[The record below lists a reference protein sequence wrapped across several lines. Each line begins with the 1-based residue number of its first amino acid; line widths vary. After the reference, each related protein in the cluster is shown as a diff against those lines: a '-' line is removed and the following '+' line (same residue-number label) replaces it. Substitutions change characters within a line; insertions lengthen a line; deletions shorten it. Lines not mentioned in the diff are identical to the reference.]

1 MEKGLQ
7 NIIITIIFVLTG
19 LLFVNIEGDILYS
32 FLQDNRVSQLKTISL
47 LVKYFILGFV
57 IFQILKGII
66 LSEKKT
72 VLRNIAILL
81 VTNIILYSVMF
92 FTSPN
97 VSIEQIFDS
106 EAIIYFFGYSVFSL
120 LAGFINTGIFN
131 EYKKEYKKAK
141 HPTDIIGKYFLR
153 AVFFTQLLYFVF
165 VKFVNQ
171 LLPKAIFYNQT
182 YNYLLVGFITCILLG
197 VFYFLERKRNKLQR
211 EIVKESA
218 KAETATAN
226 FETLKNQLDPHFL
239 FNSLNVLTGLIEEN
253 PDKAIDFTTS
263 LSKIYRYVLEQKNK
277 EVIPVEEEISFAKT
291 YVNLLKLRFENSID
305 FELDVNSFSEQEFI
319 VPLSLQILL
328 ENAIKHN
335 IASEQKPLKIKI
347 YKENNHLIIENSL
360 QIKDSFK
367 DSTGVGLKNITNRY
381 RLLSNREVNIEKSEN
396 YFRVELPILTSKT
409 NTMENINYNENNEYL
424 AAKQKAAELKNF
436 YKILMES
443 AVTIFI
449 CVIINI
455 VTGGYWWCLWVV
467 FGVGIRIINKA
478 TKLYT
483 FDDNWEERKAQE
495 ILEKNKQSKKWD

>member
-7 NIIITIIFVLTG
+7 NIIITIIFVLIG
-19 LLFVNIEGDILYS
+19 LLFVNIEGEILYS
-32 FLQDNRVSQLKTISL
+32 FLQNNRVNQFKTISL

-57 IFQILKGII
+57 IFQIVKGIV

-72 VLRNIAILL
+72 ILRNIIILL
-81 VTNIILYSVMF
+81 VTNVVLYSVMF

-97 VSIEQIFDS
+97 VSIDQIFDS

-120 LAGFINTGIFN
+120 FAGFINTGIFN
-131 EYKKEYKKAK
+131 EYKKEYKKTK
-141 HPTDIIGKYFLR
+141 HPSDIIGKYFLR

-182 YNYLLVGFITCILLG
+182 YNYILVGFITSILLG
-197 VFYFLERKRNKLQR
+197 VFYILERKRNKLQK
-211 EIVKESA
+211 EIVKEST

-263 LSKIYRYVLEQKNK
+263 LSKIYRYVLEQKSK
-277 EVIPVEEEISFAKT
+277 EVIPIEEEISFAKT
-291 YVNLLKLRFENSID
+291 YVNLLKLRFENSIH
-305 FELDVNSFSEQEFI
+305 FELNVNSLSEEEYI

-335 IASEQKPLKIKI
+335 VVSEQKPLNIKI
-347 YKENNHLIIENSL
+347 YREDNFLIIENSL

-367 DSTGVGLKNITNRY
+367 DSTGVGLKNIINRY
-381 RLLSNREVNIEKSEN
+381 RLISNKEVNIEKNET
-396 YFRVELPILTSKT
+396 YFRVQLPILTSRI
-409 NTMENINYNENNEYL
+409 NTMENINYNENDDYQI
-424 AAKQKAAELKNF
+424 AKQKAAELKKF
-436 YKILMES
+436 YKVLMES
-443 AVTIFI
+443 AMTVFI
-449 CVIINI
+449 CVTINI
-455 VTGGYWWCLWVV
+455 ITGGYWWCLWVV
-467 FGVGIRIINKA
+467 FGVGIRIIGKA

-483 FDDNWEERKAQE
+483 LDDNWEKRKAQE
-495 ILEKNKQSKKWD
+495 ILEKNNQSKKWK